1 MIRFLIKGLYYDKS
15 RSRLPIIVVA
25 IGVMLAV
32 FLNAYITGFMG
43 ETVELNARFA
53 NGHVK
58 VMTKAY
64 AENEGQLPNDL
75 ALTEVT
81 ALKNELSERFPEL
94 DWAAGIQFGV
104 LVDVPDENGE
114 TLSQGPATGMGID
127 LLSSESKEI
136 ERLNIKESIVRGRMV
151 QQPGEALLA
160 EEFSRK
166 LGVNP
171 GDEITLISTTMHG
184 SMSMYNFKLAGT
196 LSFGNE
202 AMDRGSIIV
211 DIEDAR
217 TALDMYDAAG
227 ILLGI
232 FDNGFY
238 DNERA
243 LEIADT
249 FNAGMDDEDEYAP
262 VIKSLT
268 QQSGMG
274 QLVEVTE
281 KWSVYIISIFIV
293 AMALVLWNAGLLGGL
308 RRYGE
313 FGVRLA
319 MGEEKDHLYRTLIYE
334 SVFIGLTGSIIGT
347 ALGLFAASLLQRDGI
362 DITGMMEGSAMLYPS
377 AIRTRITPTDYYIG
391 FIPGLLSTIV
401 GTMLAGLGI
410 YKRKT
415 SQLFKELEA

>member
-313 FGVRLA
+313 FG
-319 MGEEKDHLYRTLIYE
+319 
-334 SVFIGLTGSIIGT
+334 
-347 ALGLFAASLLQRDGI
+347 
-362 DITGMMEGSAMLYPS
+362 
-377 AIRTRITPTDYYIG
+377 
-391 FIPGLLSTIV
+391 
-401 GTMLAGLGI
+401 
-410 YKRKT
+410 
-415 SQLFKELEA
+415 

>member
-64 AENEGQLPNDL
+64 AENESQLPNDL

-81 ALKNELSERFPEL
+81 ALKKELSERFPEL
-94 DWAAGIQFGV
+94 DWAARIQFGG

>member
-94 DWAAGIQFGV
+94 DWAARIQFGG

-347 ALGLFAASLLQRDGI
+347 ALGLFAASLLQGDGI

>member
-1 MIRFLIKGLYYDKS
+1 
-15 RSRLPIIVVA
+15 
-25 IGVMLAV
+25 
-32 FLNAYITGFMG
+32 
-43 ETVELNARFA
+43 
-53 NGHVK
+53 
-58 VMTKAY
+58 
-64 AENEGQLPNDL
+64 
-75 ALTEVT
+75 
-81 ALKNELSERFPEL
+81 
-94 DWAAGIQFGV
+94 
-104 LVDVPDENGE
+104 
-114 TLSQGPATGMGID
+114 MGID

-347 ALGLFAASLLQRDGI
+347 ALGLFAASLLQRDRS
-362 DITGMMEGSAMLYPS
+362 EEH
-377 AIRTRITPTDYYIG
+377 
-391 FIPGLLSTIV
+391 
-401 GTMLAGLGI
+401 
-410 YKRKT
+410 T
-415 SQLFKELEA
+415 SEL